1 MSNYMLTKI
10 KIGFK
15 VLSQVYNWDCIFL
28 HYLGWKKNTCTV
40 KLRNGTKCIIRNK
53 SDAIAFLENF
63 FLETYEQGK
72 EFQIKDN
79 DIILDV
85 GAHIG
90 CFTLYASKKI
100 NKGKIFAFEP
110 TSESFNVLKQNVEL
124 NQLKNIHIQNAG
136 VLKESGTSV
145 IYVDKNNE
153 IGNSL
158 FLKNKNMVEEKI
170 DIISIE
176 DILKKYDLN
185 SVDLLK
191 LDCEGAEYDIIL
203 NLPENILNKFHKI
216 AMEVH
221 SIENFTIHDIEKYLE
236 KNNFNVKIKYLLT
249 ETEKNWP
256 MLYAINKKFKKN
268 D

>member
-1 MSNYMLTKI
+1 MLTKI

-176 DILKKYDLN
+176 DILKKYPRIK
-185 SVDLLK
+185 LK
-191 LDCEGAEYDIIL
+191 YGFNHRYHSSIKMA
-203 NLPENILNKFHKI
+203 KKI
-216 AMEVH
+216 
-221 SIENFTIHDIEKYLE
+221 IEKSPTYKIYLIE
-236 KNNFNVKIKYLLT
+236 LYIIDTVTIVLTKWLFYLCLIKLLVLLT
-249 ETEKNWP
+249 KQ
-256 MLYAINKKFKKN
+256 YIHH
-268 D
+268 